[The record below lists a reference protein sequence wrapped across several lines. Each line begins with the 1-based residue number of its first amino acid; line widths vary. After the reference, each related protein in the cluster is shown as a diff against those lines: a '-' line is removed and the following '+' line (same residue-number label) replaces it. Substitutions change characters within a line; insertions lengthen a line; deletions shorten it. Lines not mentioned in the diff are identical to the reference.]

1 MIFCCCVDVIFFSKA
16 QYFINLDT
24 VGSKT
29 SSDNLYNKALFT
41 DSLASSFCIIIKK
54 EVRAH
59 KHLNHTEHVFVLEGK
74 ALMKIADRTVE
85 IKKGDMIFIPK
96 NTVHSVTTISKEPL
110 KVLSWQA
117 PFFDG
122 KDRYFVD

>member
-1 MIFCCCVDVIFFSKA
+1 M
-16 QYFINLDT
+16 
-24 VGSKT
+24 
-29 SSDNLYNKALFT
+29 
-41 DSLASSFCIIIKK
+41 
-54 EVRAH
+54 RAH